1 MPFSSEKAVN
11 CMRAQ
16 VALMPRIAEQYAAV
30 TPSEDER
37 CA

>member
-1 MPFSSEKAVN
+1 MPFSSEKAMD

-16 VALMPRIAEQYAAV
+16 VALMPRIAEQYSAV

-37 CA
+37 GA